1 MAKLNCFEATIEGL
15 SFQFSP
21 GIKIN
26 EVTNGQMVINGFGT
40 MLFNGSKKI
49 TTNNIE
55 EVFGDEKEVW
65 VGQLGEELYI
75 YQGAVTMDNA
85 FIVPLSRYPNLI
97 NNKYIKLFS
106 PKESVVTLLGNGR
119 VLSRLFTDFDQI
131 TYLEVQNESVIT
143 VKGDSYTAIFECT
156 ENGFKVS

>member
-1 MAKLNCFEATIEGL
+1 
-15 SFQFSP
+15 
-21 GIKIN
+21 
-26 EVTNGQMVINGFGT
+26 
-40 MLFNGSKKI
+40 
-49 TTNNIE
+49 
-55 EVFGDEKEVW
+55 
-65 VGQLGEELYI
+65 
-75 YQGAVTMDNA
+75 MDNA